1 MKIRCIATK
10 GSELPENYL
19 NPPLDITKGN
29 EFKLIL
35 RKEYIVCAIS
45 EWQGNLSYYICDE
58 RYTYYPIHNLAPL
71 FEIVDARYS
80 RYWQV
85 QLATNGLLEIA
96 FEHWCSIPYFYEK
109 LTDSEAES
117 VLIFDKIKE
126 LMDAEAAIPQP
137 QPFSV
142 DEWLAMPPLQPDN
155 VAKAPG

>member
-1 MKIRCIATK
+1 MKIRCIANQ
-10 GSELPENYL
+10 GAYLPETYL
-19 NPPLDITKGN
+19 NPPLDITKET
-29 EFKLIL
+29 EFKLIVG
-35 RKEYIVCAIS
+35 KEYIVYAIS

-58 RYTYYPIHNLAPL
+58 RYTYYPIHNPAPL

-96 FEHWCSIPYFYEK
+96 FEHWFSIHDFYEK
-109 LTDSEAES
+109 LTDGEEAT
-117 VLIFDKIKE
+117 VLIFEKMKE

-142 DEWLAMPPLQPDN
+142 DELLAMPPLQPDKL
-155 VAKAPG
+155 AKVPG